1 MHTISTDAV
10 CPASGTVRRG
20 ALPRQLFVAARRLL
34 GGPRWLLG
42 ALAREWWLHRAA
54 AELTAMDDRL
64 LRDMGLGRSEIDYL
78 VRWGRADFDR

>member
-10 CPASGTVRRG
+10 GPASRIVRRG
-20 ALPRQLFVAARRLL
+20 ALLRPLLVAARRILD
-34 GGPRWLLG
+34 GPRWLLG

-54 AELTAMDDRL
+54 AELAAMDDRL
-64 LRDMGLGRSEIDYL
+64 LRDMGLGRSEIDDI